1 MNTETLDNKII
12 ASLKA
17 RGAQT
22 LPELTAS
29 IGADG
34 RDVLKRIHVLLG
46 LRQMSSGKA
55 GDKVTYFPVD
65 AAPAAST
72 RVAPPVAAPAAPA
85 APVAPPPQR
94 SNTSASDR
102 VREVLRQS
110 SVPLAASEVVAK
122 LPDVRRDLIDAIL
135 SQRCK
140 AGEFTAVPS
149 ASGRGRLYA
158 LCSKPVAARVEPIE
172 ATAKP
177 ATPATAAVAVL
188 LPTVPA
194 RRKSTT
200 IIVRPEVKVTRL
212 AVMTLSHGC
221 IIDDGETVEQA
232 SVGETCGVF
241 VPTADIPGLIAAL
254 QQAMA

>member
-1 MNTETLDNKII
+1 M
-12 ASLKA
+12 
-17 RGAQT
+17 
-22 LPELTAS
+22 
-29 IGADG
+29 
-34 RDVLKRIHVLLG
+34 
-46 LRQMSSGKA
+46 
-55 GDKVTYFPVD
+55 
-65 AAPAAST
+65 
-72 RVAPPVAAPAAPA
+72 
-85 APVAPPPQR
+85 
-94 SNTSASDR
+94 
-102 VREVLRQS
+102 
-110 SVPLAASEVVAK
+110 

-149 ASGRGRLYA
+149 ASGRGRLYVMG
-158 LCSKPVAARVEPIE
+158 SKPVAARVEPIE

-188 LPTVPA
+188 LPTVPV